1 MKVKDRLMVYITL
14 GVLGFIGLVL
24 LGEYLVILYAT
35 NQTGEVIGTEP
46 DVIVLVQNALVGLI
60 GIIGG
65 YFGGKPPRKSSNAEE
80 KKRRFQSN
88 SNKRWLDCATS

>member
-35 NQTGEVIGTEP
+35 TQTGEVIGTEP

-65 YFGGKPPRKSSNAEE
+65 YFGGKSSKEE
-80 KKRRFQSN
+80 
-88 SNKRWLDCATS
+88 